1 MRNNATLRHAAFFFN
16 RPTQF
21 PPLPRRGGTVRYS
34 MDATF
39 PPQGDL
45 RTMPGRS
52 LELARL
58 LTSRTPLASPRVFA
72 LRPVFVRR
80 RAFALQRAE
89 VLGALLCFGA
99 WLTCAG
105 GAEPVGGKPAVIPAS
120 AV

>member
-1 MRNNATLRHAAFFFN
+1 MRNNATLRHAVFSFN
-16 RPTQF
+16 RPTRF
-21 PPLPRRGGTVRYS
+21 PPLPRCGGTVRYS

-52 LELARL
+52 LEPARL

-72 LRPVFVRR
+72 RR

-99 WLTCAG
+99 WVTCAG
-105 GAEPVGGKPAVIPAS
+105 GAEP
-120 AV
+120 